1 MPRRRAFGIAATA
14 LTAVVLVTATFALG
28 AGPASAAVQTK
39 TVTWQHEG
47 VTLEGYLAWDD
58 ALAGPRPG
66 VLVVH

>member
-1 MPRRRAFGIAATA
+1 MLRRRALGIAAIA
-14 LTAVVLVTATFALG
+14 LCAVIALG
-28 AGPASAAVQTK
+28 ATAASAAVQTK